1 MFGDFGHGLCMLSA
15 GLIICCKANAW
26 KKEGGMKKFIA
37 ELRFMICLMG
47 FFAAYCGLIYNEF
60 FSIAVPLTSSCYEIG
75 PPSDPTKSPD
85 KEWVY
90 KNRNAAGKADFG
102 TCVYPFGLDWAW
114 GASSN
119 EVVYFNSYKMKMSVI
134 LGILH
139 MSFGILLKG
148 VNAIHFKSAVD
159 FIFEF
164 IPQFLFFVG
173 IFGFM
178 VLLIIMKWITN
189 YSEWIDAP
197 SASQFVKVPQIIS
210 TFSSI
215 YQNPSDDLKIPII
228 DAPTFASAVKNPDG
242 SAKSVSVSDTQ
253 HNIQL
258 GLLGLAFVMIILM
271 MCFKP
276 FILNAQNKK
285 RRAQHAENDDEN
297 TQPLI
302 DSQEN
307 LIETN
312 KSNTVT
318 KSKKDDDHDG
328 GHDEH
333 DVPFG
338 ELMIH
343 QLIETIEFALG
354 SISNTASYLRL
365 WALSLAHSQLS
376 STFLDMTFQKY
387 IKKQASMGIAI
398 PFAIVGSAGFVGVSF
413 AILGCMDS
421 MECFLHTLRLH
432 WVEFNNKFFKGNGV
446 KYVSL
451 NYEDRPE
458 IGQA

>member
-1 MFGDFGHGLCMLSA
+1 
-15 GLIICCKANAW
+15 
-26 KKEGGMKKFIA
+26 
-37 ELRFMICLMG
+37 MG
-47 FFAAYCGLIYNEF
+47 
-60 FSIAVPLTSSCYEIG
+60 
-75 PPSDPTKSPD
+75 
-85 KEWVY
+85 
-90 KNRNAAGKADFG
+90 
-102 TCVYPFGLDWAW
+102 
-114 GASSN
+114 
-119 EVVYFNSYKMKMSVI
+119 SYKMKMSVV
-134 LGILH
+134 LGIIH
-139 MSFGILLKG
+139 MSFGIILKG
-148 VNAIHFKSAVD
+148 ANAVYFKSGVD

-164 IPQFLFFVG
+164 IPQLLFFVG
-173 IFGFM
+173 IFGYM
-178 VLLIIMKWITN
+178 VLLIVLRWTTN
-189 YSEWIDAP
+189 YYDWINFQGENPPIKVPHIIPTFSQIYTNP
-197 SASQFVKVPQIIS
+197 SAADK
-210 TFSSI
+210 
-215 YQNPSDDLKIPII
+215 LPII
-228 DAPTFASAVKNPDG
+228 GAQEWDPSWGPTNLPPAV
-242 SAKSVSVSDTQ
+242 AVSDTQ
-253 HNIQL
+253 YYIQL
-258 GLLGLAFVMIILM
+258 GLLGLAFIMIILM

-285 RRAQHAENDDEN
+285 RKAQHADQDEDN
-297 TQPLI
+297 LQPLI

-307 LIETN
+307 LIDGN
-312 KSNTVT
+312 KQTVA
-318 KSKKDDDHDG
+318 KSKKTDDHDA

-446 KYVSL
+446 KYAPL
-451 NYEDRPE
+451 NFEDRPE